1 MNPWSI
7 PQKIA
12 MLSREPYG
20 EGLATWLWTVM
31 QEVAVGSGIMHRH
44 RDYCGIGLIRDN
56 KGVSLVEVEDGSA
69 FHSIKSW
76 TDLPEFVNYWSQQSD
91 FGLSGADIQHPELLA
106 RSDYELNN
114 QRLTRRMIYQFLD
127 TVGIKTKT
135 INHKA
140 EQAAA
145 GNPYQ
150 PAIPPTFSATS
161 TSFSELDGRSR
172 W

>member
-1 MNPWSI
+1 
-7 PQKIA
+7 

-31 QEVAVGSGIMHRH
+31 QDVEVGSGIMHRH
-44 RDYCGIGLIRDN
+44 RDYCGIGLVRDN
-56 KGVSLVEVEDGSA
+56 GGVSLVEVEDGSA
-69 FHSIKSW
+69 FHSIKTW

-106 RSDYELNN
+106 RSDFKLNN
-114 QRLTRRMIYQFLD
+114 QRLTRRMIYQFLES
-127 TVGIKTKT
+127 VGLNTTT
-135 INHKA
+135 IN
-140 EQAAA
+140 ERAAA

-150 PAIPPTFSATS
+150 PAIPSTFSVTS
-161 TSFSELDGRSR
+161 TSFPELDGRSR